1 MTEPLI
7 QVQQLT
13 KVFRDFWHRPRV
25 TAVRDVDFEVRR
37 GEIFGLLGPN
47 GSGKSTTIKLLL
59 GLLHPSRG
67 RIAVFGQSPRDLQV
81 KKRLGYLPE
90 NSYIYPYLTARE
102 TLDFYGRLF
111 DLNRTERNRRIDQLL
126 DMIGLQQA
134 RNRIV
139 GEFSKGMTRR
149 IGVAQALIN
158 DPDLIILDE
167 PTSGLDPLG
176 CRQMKDLLLTL
187 ARRGKTILMTSH
199 LLADVE
205 DLCDRVAILYNG
217 RIRAMGTL
225 DALLEETGRYRMT
238 FPEGYDPARIEE
250 IQTTV
255 AQESGTPPLVDHPR
269 RDLEQIFLDVVEKA
283 RTAEKDASG
292 VGADHGVAEYLAR
305 PQEPPT
311 PTGPVPRSEVDAR
324 LTSLLAPADKQ
335 DPPDD
340 SGSVT
345 S

>member
-7 QVQQLT
+7 QVEQLT
-13 KVFRDFWHRPRV
+13 KVFRDFWRRPKV
-25 TAVRDVDFEVRR
+25 TAVRDVSFEVRR

-47 GSGKSTTIKLLL
+47 GSGKSTTIKVLL
-59 GLLHPSRG
+59 GLLHPTRG
-67 RIAVFGQSPRDLQV
+67 AVTVLGRSPRTLAV
-81 KKRLGYLPE
+81 KQRIGYLPE
-90 NSYIYPYLTARE
+90 NSYIYPYLTSHE

-111 DLNRTERNRRIDQLL
+111 DLSASERAKRIDQLL
-126 DMIGLQQA
+126 DMIGLRQA
-134 RNRIV
+134 ARRVV

-217 RIRAMGTL
+217 RIRAMGPL
-225 DALLEETGRYRMT
+225 DELLEETSRYRLT
-238 FPEGYDPARIEE
+238 FPDGFDPGRVETIRREVEARDGAAP
-250 IQTTV
+250 V
-255 AQESGTPPLVDHPR
+255 VDHPR
-269 RDLEQIFLDVVEKA
+269 RDLERLFLEVIEQA
-283 RTAEKDASG
+283 RAQETEASG
-292 VGADHGVAEYLAR
+292 VGSDRGVAAYLADESPPPPEAPAS
-305 PQEPPT
+305 PQDVEARLASLVKPAQ
-311 PTGPVPRSEVDAR
+311 SDDAR
-324 LTSLLAPADKQ
+324 RDR
-335 DPPDD
+335 
-340 SGSVT
+340 
-345 S
+345 

>member
-67 RIAVFGQSPRDLQV
+67 RIAVLGKSPSDVQV

-90 NSYIYPYLTARE
+90 NSYIYPYLTSWE

-111 DLNRTERNRRIDQLL
+111 DLNRAERSRRIAQLL

-238 FPEGYDPARIEE
+238 FPEGYDLASIEA
-250 IQTTV
+250 IQTRV
-255 AQESGTPPLVDHPR
+255 EQESGTPPLVDHPR

-283 RTAEKDASG
+283 RNAETDASG

-311 PTGPVPRSEVDAR
+311 PTGPVSRSEVDAR
-324 LTSLLAPADKQ
+324 LTSLLAHVDKQ
-335 DPPDD
+335 AAPDD
-340 SGSVT
+340 SGSDT
-345 S
+345 P